1 MPGPPGLFMR
11 FLRWF
16 CQPKLLSHIEGDLLE
31 LYHERLRRQGKR
43 QADLR
48 FIGDV
53 ILLFRPGIIRSAFER
68 TTQTPYGMYT
78 SYFKIGWRNLLR
90 HKGYSLINIGGL
102 GAGMATALLI
112 TLWIYDE
119 LSFNKYHDHYN
130 TIVQVERSETWD
142 GTVEVNGIH
151 TTGLGS
157 LLRGDTYDALFER
170 VAMVRA
176 NLEERVVAVGERKF
190 TQQGYFMQPEGGE
203 LFSLRM
209 KYGSRDG
216 LKDMKSILL
225 SASLAEKLFGDIDPV
240 NQVVTM
246 DAQAELKVMGVYD
259 DLPRNTTFHE
269 ASYFAPLDH
278 YLGGQ
283 GLETWDNY
291 HMYIYAQLRPGINVA
306 RASAV
311 LRDIML
317 PHLDAEH
324 LQHKPAVFLQPM
336 SRWHLYSQ
344 FENGISVTSE
354 RLRTVWYY
362 GIIGGFILLLACINF
377 MNLSTA
383 RSEKRAKEVGIRK
396 SIGSYRLQLIQQ
408 FYGESFL
415 MAGLSFV
422 VALALVGLT
431 LPWFNAISD
440 KALTL
445 PWSSSIFWLA
455 CVGFTI
461 FTAFLAGSYPALYLS
476 SFSPV
481 KVLKGTF
488 RAGPAASAP
497 RKVLVV
503 IQFSISLMLMIAT
516 LVVHQQIQFG
526 KNRASGYTREGLLS
540 LRAASPE
547 YAGRYQ
553 VLRQELKNTGMV
565 EEMAEANYP
574 VNSTKGWNGGF
585 SWKGQA
591 IEPSFNTIFVS
602 HEYGKTVGW
611 EFTEGRDFS
620 RDYVSDIQGI
630 VINESALHLLG
641 MKHPVGESLVWGER
655 GTYKI
660 LGVVKDMIK
669 GSPFEKTDA
678 SIIFLSEND
687 MRWLYMRLT
696 PTVSPHEAIPA
707 IQHVFATLIPSAPFD
722 YTFVDDIY
730 AAKFAAEERIGQL
743 ATLFSVLTVVISCL
757 GLFGLASYVAE
768 QRTKEIGIRKV
779 LGASVTSLWQM
790 QSRDFVRLVVIA
802 CCVALP
808 LSFLVMQRWL
818 EHYEYHTTLA
828 WPVFVFVGGGA
839 LVLTLLVVSYQAL
852 RAAVT
857 SPVKS
862 LRSE

>member
-1 MPGPPGLFMR
+1 M
-11 FLRWF
+11 
-16 CQPKLLSHIEGDLLE
+16 E
-31 LYHERLRRQGKR
+31 LYHERQLAHGKR
-43 QADLR
+43 RADLR
-48 FIGDV
+48 FMMDV
-53 ILLFRPGIIRSAFER
+53 ILLFRPGIIRTSFER
-68 TTQTPYGMYT
+68 TMQSPYGMYT

-90 HKGYSLINIGGL
+90 HKGYSLINVGGL
-102 GAGMATALLI
+102 AAGMATALLI
-112 TLWIYDE
+112 ALWIYDE

-130 TIVQVERSETWD
+130 TIVQVERTELWD
-142 GTVEVNGIH
+142 GTLEVNGVH

-157 LLRGDTYDALFER
+157 LLRGEAYGALFER
-170 VAMVRA
+170 VVMIRA
-176 NLEERVVAVGERKF
+176 NLEESVVTTGERKF

-203 LFSLRM
+203 LLSLRM

-216 LKDMKSILL
+216 LRDMKSIFL
-225 SASLAEKLFGDIDPV
+225 SASLAQKLFGDVDPV
-240 NQVVTM
+240 NQVVM
-246 DAQAELKVMGVYD
+246 LDAQTELKVTGVYE
-259 DLPRNTTFHE
+259 DLPRNTTLTD
-269 ASYFAPLDH
+269 ASYFAPLDL
-278 YLGGQ
+278 YLGGK

-291 HMYIYAQLRPGINVA
+291 HMYIYAQLRPGTDA
-306 RASAV
+306 AQASAV
-311 LRDIML
+311 IRDIML
-317 PHLDAEH
+317 PHMDAEH
-324 LQHKPAVFLQPM
+324 VQRKPAVFLHPM
-336 SRWHLYSQ
+336 SQWHLYSE
-344 FENGISVTSE
+344 FENGANVTSE

-408 FYGESFL
+408 FYSESFL
-415 MAGLSFV
+415 MAGLSFILS
-422 VALALVGLT
+422 LALVCLT

-440 KALTL
+440 KALVL
-445 PWSSSIFWLA
+445 PWRSSVFWLA
-455 CVGFTI
+455 CVGFTF

-476 SFSPV
+476 SFQVV

-488 RAGPAASAP
+488 KAGPAASLP

-503 IQFSISLMLMIAT
+503 VQFSVSLMLIVAT
-516 LVVHQQIQFG
+516 VVVHQQLQFG
-526 KNRASGYTREGLLS
+526 KNRPAGYSREGLLS

-574 VNSTKGWNGGF
+574 VNSTKGWNTGF
-585 SWKGQA
+585 SWKGQP
-591 IEPSFNTIFVS
+591 IEPSFNTIFVT

-611 EFTEGRDFS
+611 EFVDGRDFS
-620 RDYVSDIQGI
+620 RDYASDLQGI
-630 VINESALHLLG
+630 VINESALRLLG
-641 MKHPVGESLVWGER
+641 MEQPVGESLVWGDR
-655 GTYKI
+655 GSYTI

-669 GSPFEKTDA
+669 GSPFEATDP

-687 MRWLYMRLT
+687 MRWLYMRLK
-696 PTVSPHEAIPA
+696 PRVSPHEAIPA

-722 YTFVDDIY
+722 YTFVDDVY

-743 ATLFSVLTVVISCL
+743 ATLFSILTIVISCL

-779 LGASVTSLWQM
+779 LGASVASLWQM

-802 CCVALP
+802 CFVALP
-808 LSFLVMQRWL
+808 LSFLIMQRWL
-818 EHYEYHTTLA
+818 EHYEYHTTLG
-828 WPVFVFVGGGA
+828 WPVFAYAGGGA
-839 LVLTLLVVSYQAL
+839 LVLSLLVVSYQAL
-852 RAAVT
+852 RAALT
-857 SPVKS
+857 NPVKN